1 MYPRGYDKA
10 ATAAAISNLVEST
23 LKDNNKNK
31 RVWGIN
37 QDRQAGITVY

>member
-31 RVWGIN
+31 RV
-37 QDRQAGITVY
+37 

>member
-1 MYPRGYDKA
+1 MYPRGYDKM
-10 ATAAAISNLVEST
+10 ATAAAVSNLVEST

-31 RVWGIN
+31 TVLGIN